1 MSLTRSDIKETIPD
15 LFERHVLQR
24 PDHTAFEH
32 GDARASYRDLGRRIN
47 EVAAMVTAREPDQDS
62 PVLVL
67 MAPGFSSIAAFIG
80 ILRAGAICALVDK
93 SNPRS
98 RLESIIENVRPGL
111 CIADRDSVELARDL
125 ADGTYPV
132 AVIGENETSPAKPRN
147 SRLADRNPAVIVY
160 TSGST
165 GVPKGV
171 LHSQQSLVHVVWF
184 HAQRLKLGPTDRTL
198 FLPSS
203 TGIAGALLILRT
215 LLTGGTLVQFSSETI
230 SGQDLYRV
238 INASEITSIT
248 MVPSLFREM
257 MTGLQETDRL
267 PTLRTIILGGE
278 PLTARDVRL
287 FQQHCGP
294 ECTLLNVYGCT
305 EVPTFRT
312 FTIDMKTELHWRQV
326 PVGYAVENKE
336 VVLIDDAG
344 KPVAPGDEGEIAVR
358 SEFMALGYWR
368 NAEETALRFIPPDE
382 PGGAR
387 MYRTG
392 DQGRFLEGTVLA
404 CTGRRDQQVKVMGNR
419 VELGEI
425 ESALCQHPHVKRAAV
440 IAKISDEG
448 ATFLVAFVVAE
459 ELAVNGENEL
469 RRFLLSRLP
478 AYMIPA
484 RISPVA
490 TLPLTPN
497 GKIDTEALRAL
508 ESEPANDTDSS
519 THTKMP
525 SLLERYLLEIWSEV
539 LGLQVINVSDNFFE
553 LGGDSLK
560 ATSISNRLESILGF
574 RIPLVWF
581 FEMPT
586 VADLAPAVQRC
597 WQEVNGS

>member
-32 GDARASYRDLGRRIN
+32 GDVKVSYRGLSRRVH
-47 EVAAMVTAREPDQDS
+47 EVAAMVTAGETDQDS
-62 PVLVL
+62 PVLVF
-67 MAPGFSSIAAFIG
+67 MEAGISSVAAFIG
-80 ILRAGAICALVDK
+80 ILKAGAICALVDT

-98 RLESIIENVRPGL
+98 RLESIIENLRPGL
-111 CIADRDSVELARDL
+111 CIADQDSVESARDL
-125 ADGTYPV
+125 ADGTYTVV
-132 AVIGENETSPAKPRN
+132 AIGENEASPAKPRN
-147 SRLADRNPAVIVY
+147 SRLANRDSTVIVY

-171 LHSQQSLVHVVWF
+171 LHSQQSLVHVAWF
-184 HAQRLKLGPTDRTL
+184 HAQRLKLGPADRTL

-215 LLTGGTLVQFSSETI
+215 LLTGGTLVQLSSATM
-230 SGQDLYRV
+230 SGQELSRA
-238 INASEITSIT
+238 INASTISSIT

-257 MTGLQETDRL
+257 MNGLEETGRL
-267 PTLRTIILGGE
+267 PTLQTIILVGE
-278 PLTARDVRL
+278 PLLASDVKL
-287 FQQHCGP
+287 FQQHCDP
-294 ECTLLNVYGCT
+294 ECALLNVYGCT

-312 FTIDMKTELHWRQV
+312 FSIDMKTVLDCQQV
-326 PVGYAVENKE
+326 PVGYAVDDKE

-344 KPVAPGDEGEIAVR
+344 KPATPGDEGEIAVR
-358 SEFMALGYWR
+358 SEYVALGYWR

-382 PGGAR
+382 SGGAR

-392 DQGRFLEGTVLA
+392 DQGHFMEGTVLA

-425 ESALCQHPHVKRAAV
+425 ENALCQHPHVKRAAV
-440 IAKISDEG
+440 IAKTSDEG
-448 ATFLVAFVVAE
+448 ATFLLAFVVSE
-459 ELAVNGENEL
+459 EITVNDETEL

-484 RISPVA
+484 RISTVA
-490 TLPLTPN
+490 SLPLTHN
-497 GKIDTEALRAL
+497 GKIDREAVRTL
-508 ESEPANDTDSS
+508 EPEPANETDSS

-525 SLLERYLLEIWSEV
+525 GLLERYLLDIWIEV
-539 LGLQVINVSDNFFE
+539 LGRQVINVSDNFFE

-560 ATSISNRLESILGF
+560 ATSISNRIESELGF
-574 RIPLVWF
+574 PVPLAWF

-586 VADLAPAVQRC
+586 VADLALAVLDSRH
-597 WQEVNGS
+597 EVDGS